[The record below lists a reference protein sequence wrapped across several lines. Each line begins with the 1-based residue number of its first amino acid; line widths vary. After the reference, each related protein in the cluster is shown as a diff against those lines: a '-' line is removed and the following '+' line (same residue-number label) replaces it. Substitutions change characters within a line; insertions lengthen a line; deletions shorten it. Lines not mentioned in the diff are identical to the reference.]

1 MAPRPDPVDRL
12 VDQWRA
18 VRPDLDGLDAMAT
31 WGRMGRIATLA
42 TRAIEATLG
51 RHGLGI
57 AEFDVLAALRRQ
69 GAPHEMTPTALS
81 RLLMLSP
88 AGMTGR
94 LDRLEAAGLVSRR
107 PSPEDRRSSVIA
119 LTDAGL
125 ALVEA
130 AVADHVANEEA
141 LLAGLTATER
151 RALDRALRSLLAHL
165 EERG

>member
-18 VRPDLDGLDAMAT
+18 VRPDLEHLDAMAT
-31 WGRMGRIATLA
+31 WGRMGRIAALA

-51 RHGLGI
+51 RHGLAI

-130 AVADHVANEEA
+130 AVVDHVAGEEA
-141 LLAGLTATER
+141 LLAGLTAAER
-151 RALDRALRSLLAHL
+151 KAFDRALRSLLAHL
-165 EERG
+165 EAEA